1 MEVGAGL
8 YMYDVVVKSSRSLS
22 SPEEFLYTLSSIPSA
37 AQRMPMPFKT
47 PHIVISLNI
56 LKPRTKTIIKI
67 KLKLKLECGPMPNVM
82 PNIGGVLC

>member
-1 MEVGAGL
+1 
-8 YMYDVVVKSSRSLS
+8 
-22 SPEEFLYTLSSIPSA
+22 
-37 AQRMPMPFKT
+37 MPMPFKT

-82 PNIGGVLC
+82 PNIGGVLCSTPQFG